1 MKISKR
7 IEINTLIK
15 ILDFSNTH
23 GPQKKTN
30 MATNCKMSYTRFIP
44 ILNIMALLMLLEI
57 TPGPV
62 SEIIITEWGKKIL
75 DILQKY

>member
-44 ILNIMALLMLLEI
+44 ILNIMVLLMLLEI
-57 TPGPV
+57 SGPFSDIV
-62 SEIIITEWGKKIL
+62 ITECGKKL
-75 DILQKY
+75 LEILQKY

>member
-1 MKISKR
+1 MKLSKR
-7 IEINTLIK
+7 IEISTLLK
-15 ILDFSNTH
+15 ILEFSNTH

-44 ILNIMALLMLLEI
+44 ILNMMALLMLLEI

-62 SEIIITEWGKKIL
+62 SEIVITECGKKL
-75 DILQKY
+75 LEMLRKF

>member
-7 IEINTLIK
+7 IEISTLIK
-15 ILDFSNTH
+15 ILEFSNTN

-44 ILNIMALLMLLEI
+44 ILNMMALLMLLEI
-57 TPGPV
+57 KEYPLC
-62 SEIIITEWGKKIL
+62 EIVITECGKRLLEALRKL
-75 DILQKY
+75 